1 MTIALKIN
9 NSLSSNEELGLFV
22 IYFPS
27 TTPSHQ
33 DKRTSDSIV
42 WLCAKHKLVEVLY
55 FLAYVSTLHK
65 KYFSTFY
72 LLKKIEYSL

>member
-9 NSLSSNEELGLFV
+9 NSLSSNEELELFV

-55 FLAYVSTLHK
+55 FLPYVSHPAQ
-65 KYFSTFY
+65 
-72 LLKKIEYSL
+72 KIFLNILFVEKD